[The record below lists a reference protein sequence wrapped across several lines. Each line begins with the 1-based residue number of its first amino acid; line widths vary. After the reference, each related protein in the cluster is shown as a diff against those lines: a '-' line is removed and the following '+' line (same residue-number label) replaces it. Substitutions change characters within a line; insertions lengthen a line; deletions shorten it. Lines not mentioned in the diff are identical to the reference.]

1 MIRTNLATRPAQGGR
16 GLGGWLGFVVAAAV
30 IATMV
35 NGVSV
40 VYYLRSDTQLKAQA
54 TRDEAR
60 AAELR
65 GAAARLWTTI
75 TTTDSGTLSADATQ
89 ARGLIARRV
98 FSWTELFNRLEAT
111 LPAGV
116 RLTSVRPGVGGA
128 DGVVLEVSVIARSVD
143 EIDRFLRNL
152 EGTGSFRSVLS
163 RDEQRNEQGEIR
175 ALIEAAYIPTAPSV
189 SATSG
194 DGMP

>member
-16 GLGGWLGFVVAAAV
+16 GRRLGFAVAAVV

-40 VYYLRSDTQLKAQA
+40 VHYLRSDTQLKAQA

-65 GAAARLWTTI
+65 GAAARLRTTI
-75 TTTDSGTLSADATQ
+75 ATTDSGTLSADATQ

-98 FSWTELFNRLEAT
+98 FSWTELFNRLEVT
-111 LPAGV
+111 LPSGV

-128 DGVVLEVSVIARSVD
+128 DGIVLEVSVIARSVD

-152 EGTGSFRSVLS
+152 EGAGSFRSVLS

-175 ALIEAAYIPTAPSV
+175 ALIEAAYIPTAPTV
-189 SATSG
+189 SAASG
-194 DGMP
+194 DGRP

>member
-1 MIRTNLATRPAQGGR
+1 
-16 GLGGWLGFVVAAAV
+16 
-30 IATMV
+30 
-35 NGVSV
+35 
-40 VYYLRSDTQLKAQA
+40 
-54 TRDEAR
+54 
-60 AAELR
+60 
-65 GAAARLWTTI
+65 
-75 TTTDSGTLSADATQ
+75 
-89 ARGLIARRV
+89 
-98 FSWTELFNRLEAT
+98 
-111 LPAGV
+111 
-116 RLTSVRPGVGGA
+116 
-128 DGVVLEVSVIARSVD
+128 VLEVSVIARSVD